1 MVSMYDLFRTGLK
14 LNTCS
19 DVLVAN
25 CYLPFTEEIY
35 TLSDVLVANCY
46 LPFTEEIDTFVRRFG
61 SQLLPSIH

>member
-35 TLSDVLVANCY
+35 T
-46 LPFTEEIDTFVRRFG
+46 FVRRFG